1 VLPAG
6 GERGKARE
14 VVALGSSDSCSTKV
28 EMATQEKMTIFQNYF
43 WQNKDKVMGHL
54 LAFVCDI
61 QPEIH
66 KN

>member
-1 VLPAG
+1 M
-6 GERGKARE
+6 
-14 VVALGSSDSCSTKV
+14 ALGSSGSCSTKV
-28 EMATQEKMTIFQNYF
+28 EMVTQEKMTILQNYF
-43 WQNKDKVMGHL
+43 WQNKDKVVGHL